1 VSVLI
6 VSNMYPHPRAP
17 EHGVFV
23 RDQVAALQAEG
34 VACTVVASGE
44 SRKGARYTLPK
55 YLGLLAGAL
64 RAAAR
69 QRFAVVHGHYLFP
82 TGPIAWLA
90 GRLRGSALILT
101 VHGSDLYH
109 HPRWA
114 RPLVAAVLRSADH
127 VVAVGEQ
134 LAADLSARFGLPAE
148 RISVI
153 DMGVDS
159 AAFRA
164 LPQAEARRRLGL
176 DPGPLLLAAGRLVPS
191 KGLAVLLQS
200 LADYPAAYGEARLV
214 VLGAGPAAAG
224 LAAQAARLGL
234 AERVRFAGAV
244 ARDELPLWL
253 AAADCLVHPAL
264 EEGFGLAVIEAMSCG
279 RIVVASAVGGIPGF
293 VVDGQNGLLVPPGD
307 ARALA
312 AAVARALG
320 LGAGEARRIQAAAR
334 ATAEAHDLR
343 RQARRLA
350 GLYARLSPAGARRA
364 SA

>member
-1 VSVLI
+1 VRRLALGA
-6 VSNMYPHPRAP
+6 MLTF
-17 EHGVFV
+17 VFV
-23 RDQVAALQAEG
+23 VVVGFFAPILEGPPAPYCFWGLAGALLGGPRCARSGRECGRERPDRLEHVLRTRARPNGASSGARPGRGAAGQG

-44 SRKGARYTLPK
+44 SRKARATPCPSISACSPARC
-55 YLGLLAGAL
+55 GPPPASASRWSTAL
-64 RAAAR
+64 S
-69 QRFAVVHGHYLFP
+69 LP

-90 GRLRGSALILT
+90 SRLRGSALILT
-101 VHGSDLYH
+101 VHGSDLYR

-200 LADYPAAYGEARLV
+200 LADYPAAYREARLV
-214 VLGAGPAAAG
+214 VLGAGPEAAG

-244 ARDELPLWL
+244 ARAELPLWL

-264 EEGFGLAVIEAMSCG
+264 EEGFGLAVMK
-279 RIVVASAVGGIPGF
+279 R
-293 VVDGQNGLLVPPGD
+293 
-307 ARALA
+307 
-312 AAVARALG
+312 
-320 LGAGEARRIQAAAR
+320 
-334 ATAEAHDLR
+334 
-343 RQARRLA
+343 
-350 GLYARLSPAGARRA
+350 
-364 SA
+364 